1 VKLYCLPGKSWHIGT
16 SEGVP
21 NEVEVKGNIPES
33 ESICSIVSEV
43 YFSPW
48 GSQEDMAGSED
59 RLLT

>member
-1 VKLYCLPGKSWHIGT
+1 LPGKSWHIGT

-48 GSQEDMAGSED
+48 GSQEDMAGSVD